1 MSTHPFTTLPPE
13 WSFKDKSDLSL
24 QKILQRLLMALRM
37 KFKLLT
43 LVCKILNCPISV
55 FCSSFTNLL
64 LWPFLIMLVPA
75 KFPSTLV
82 DLYSIPEL
90 TALCQHTSPCFIG
103 TVQSTWISLSAQF
116 LACKVNSFSSIKTQ
130 MKYHLSLYKIFS
142 LYAGFPF
149 VLPYHCRKK
158 YAMLPII
165 LPSSFTQQQLIKLP
179 LCTRYWGHI
188 TEQNR

>member
-1 MSTHPFTTLPPE
+1 
-13 WSFKDKSDLSL
+13 
-24 QKILQRLLMALRM
+24 M

-43 LVCKILNCPISV
+43 MVYKILNCPISV
-55 FCSSFTNLL
+55 FWSSFTSLL
-64 LWPFLIMLVPA
+64 LWPFLIMLVQSLLNSPQHLL
-75 KFPSTLV
+75 T
-82 DLYSIPEL
+82 LYSIPEL

-103 TVQSTWISLSAQF
+103 TVQSSWISLSAQF

-130 MKYHLSLYKIFS
+130 MKYNLSLYKNFS